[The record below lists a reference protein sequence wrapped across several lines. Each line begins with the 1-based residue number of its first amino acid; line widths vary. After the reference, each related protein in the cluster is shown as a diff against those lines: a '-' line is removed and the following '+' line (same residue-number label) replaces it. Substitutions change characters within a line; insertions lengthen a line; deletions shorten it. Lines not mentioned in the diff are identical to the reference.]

1 MRIVSKVAAAWQRR
15 LHVPKPRDDRREQ
28 YDEDQCGQYK
38 GPPDDLENTLRPLF
52 RNIPEKGTKS
62 SSGQ

>member
-38 GPPDDLENTLRPLF
+38 GPPDDLENTLTSLF
-52 RNIPEKGTKS
+52 P
-62 SSGQ
+62 